1 MTVMNVLSE
10 NSEDELK
17 VGEKLRS
24 IRTQRGFSLR
34 VLAERSGLSI
44 NTLGLIEKGKS
55 SPSVSTLQ
63 RLALALDVPIADFF
77 SPDFE
82 KREVVVTKKKNRS
95 KMKAGKV
102 NIEILGKG
110 FEYKK
115 FQQYVVNF
123 KPGDGSGN
131 ASVVHLGLESIFVL
145 AGAVEFTVGD
155 TEYPLSSEDHII
167 FDSNIPHH
175 WHTIGEDEG
184 QMLITFFT
192 TDELA
197 SMNYIHNAE

>member
-1 MTVMNVLSE
+1 MAVLNSFPG
-10 NSEDELK
+10 NSEDDLN
-17 VGEKLRS
+17 VGEKLRT
-24 IRTQRGFSLR
+24 IRTQRNFSLR
-34 VLAERSGLSI
+34 LLAEKSGLSI
-44 NTLGLIEKGKS
+44 NTLSLIEKGKS

-77 SPDFE
+77 SLESD
-82 KREVVVTKKKNRS
+82 KNAVVLTKMQDRS
-95 KMKAGKV
+95 RLKAGKV

-131 ASVVHLGLESIFVL
+131 PSVVHLGLESVFVL
-145 AGAVEFTVGD
+145 EGSVEFTVG
-155 TEYPLSSEDHII
+155 EAAFPLASGDHII

-175 WHTIGEDEG
+175 WHTIGDSEG

-192 TDELA
+192 TDDLV
-197 SMNYIHNAE
+197 SQNYFQNA